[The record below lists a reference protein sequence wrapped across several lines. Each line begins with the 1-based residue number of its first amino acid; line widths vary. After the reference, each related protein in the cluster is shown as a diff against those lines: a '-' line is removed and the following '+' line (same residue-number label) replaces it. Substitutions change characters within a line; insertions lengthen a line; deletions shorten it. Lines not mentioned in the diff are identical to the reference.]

1 MHLTMAK
8 NTIRVNGKEID
19 LQPGMQVSAEVKT
32 GKRRIIEYIL
42 TPLLKGFKESVR
54 ER

>member
-1 MHLTMAK
+1 M
-8 NTIRVNGKEID
+8 VNGKEIP
-19 LQPGMQVSAEVKT
+19 LHPGMQVSVEVKT
-32 GKRRIIEYIL
+32 GRRRIIEYVL